1 MPKLDLS
8 QGSAATYRRYGEK
21 YYTSCWKFNW
31 LSSRERIVKFFQM
44 WQSYRHEF
52 GVLLFCDTVYITYHD
67 VSTWTW
73 GWTRKSPINVLL
85 TIWRETSSQG
95 SLRIHCVQKAVPFCW
110 RKTRRNIAI
119 FFEKKTADFCPA
131 TVCITRPMLSCS
143 DCPSVCPSVC
153 RVHVIYRKTFSPSG
167 RSIILVL
174 LTLRYSGRFPLKT
187 SVGCRSRY
195 EKQSRF
201 STSRSLYLE
210 NDTI

>member
-119 FFEKKTADFCPA
+119 FFWKKDRWF
-131 TVCITRPMLSCS
+131 LSR
-143 DCPSVCPSVC
+143 DCMHNAAYAVMQWLSIRLSV
-153 RVHVIYRKTFSPSG
+153 R
-167 RSIILVL
+167 L
-174 LTLRYSGRFPLKT
+174 
-187 SVGCRSRY
+187 
-195 EKQSRF
+195 
-201 STSRSLYLE
+201 SRSCNLS
-210 NDTI
+210 